1 MSPKSLNAV
10 APAISGALPP
20 GLRRAMKGAVSAVN
34 RPVATQRFRTV
45 ARRLPRPIAL
55 EVGGLVPRDGWFM
68 VNVNAVTPYYMDGTK
83 PWIFEDGALSH
94 VYADNM
100 IEHVPLA
107 GARVFL
113 AEAHRCLR
121 PGGRIRL
128 VTPDVRTH
136 VQLYLEGGDVT
147 NSPLADEYRTL
158 GVVVEHPIDLLRTPI
173 GEFGHHAGYV
183 YDFETLDAELQR
195 AGFSPAV
202 RCELQESDDP
212 KLRNL
217 EQRSAHGS
225 LQMVVEAAR

>member
-1 MSPKSLNAV
+1 MVRWAV
-10 APAISGALPP
+10 FT
-20 GLRRAMKGAVSAVN
+20 VN
-34 RPVATQRFRTV
+34 RPIATARCRVA
-45 ARRLPRPIAL
+45 ARRAPRPIAL
-55 EVGGLVPRDGWFM
+55 EVGGLTPRPGWFM
-68 VNVNAVTPYYMDGTK
+68 VNVNAVTPHFMDGTK

-107 GARVFL
+107 GARTFL

-128 VTPDVRTH
+128 VTPDVRAH
-136 VQLYLEGGDVT
+136 VELYRSGKGIVQSD
-147 NSPLADEYRTL
+147 LADIYRDL
-158 GVVVEHPIDLLRTPI
+158 GVVVEHPVDMIRTPI
-173 GEFGHHAGYV
+173 GEFGHHSGYA

-212 KLRNL
+212 MLRGL
-217 EQRSAHGS
+217 EVRPEHGP
-225 LQMVVEAAR
+225 LQMVLEATR

>member
-1 MSPKSLNAV
+1 MREIV
-10 APAISGALPP
+10 
-20 GLRRAMKGAVSAVN
+20 RAVN
-34 RPVATQRFRTV
+34 RPVATARFRSA
-45 ARRLPRPIAL
+45 ARRAPRPIAL
-55 EVGGLVPRDGWFM
+55 EVGGLKRRPGWLM

-121 PGGRIRL
+121 PGGIIRL

-136 VQLYLEGGDVT
+136 VDLYLNGGDVVH
-147 NSPLADEYRTL
+147 SELADQYREL
-158 GVVVEHPIDLLRTPI
+158 GVVMEHPIDMLRTPI
-173 GEFGHHAGYV
+173 GEFGHHRGYV

-195 AGFSPAV
+195 AGFAPA
-202 RCELQESDDP
+202 RRRTLHESDDP
-212 KLRNL
+212 KLRGL
-217 EQRSAHGS
+217 EERSAHGP
-225 LQMVVEAAR
+225 LQMVVEAVR

>member
-1 MSPKSLNAV
+1 MAGKNINDI
-10 APAISGALPP
+10 APAISGALPRP
-20 GLRRAMKGAVSAVN
+20 VQRVAKGAVTAVN
-34 RPVATQRFRTV
+34 RPLATLRLKRAV
-45 ARRLPRPIAL
+45 RSLPRPIAL
-55 EVGGLVPRDGWFM
+55 EVGGLTPRDGWFM
-68 VNVNAVTPYYMDGTK
+68 VNVNAVARYYMDGTK
-83 PWIFEDGALSH
+83 PWPFEDGSLSH

-107 GARVFL
+107 GGRVFF

-136 VQLYLEGGDVT
+136 VELYLAGGDVVG
-147 NSPLADEYRTL
+147 SPLADEYRTL
-158 GVVVEHPIDLLRTPI
+158 GVVVEHPIDLVRTPI

-202 RCELQESDDP
+202 RCELQQSEDP
-212 KLRNL
+212 MLQNL
-217 EQRSAHGS
+217 EKRSGHGP
-225 LQMVVEAAR
+225 LQMVVEAVR